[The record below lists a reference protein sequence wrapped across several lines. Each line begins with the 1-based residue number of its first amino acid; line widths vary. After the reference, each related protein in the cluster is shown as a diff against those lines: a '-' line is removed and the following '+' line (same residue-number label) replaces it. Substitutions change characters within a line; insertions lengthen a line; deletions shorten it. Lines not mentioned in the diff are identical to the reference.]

1 MSAVTA
7 VEVVLDRSSPIPLYF
22 QVARQIESAIERG
35 ELLPGQRLDNEID
48 LADQFGLSRPTLR
61 KAIEEL
67 VAKGLLVRKR
77 GVGTQVVQGQ
87 LNRPVE
93 LSSLHDDLTKSLQRP
108 STLVMSCGM
117 VSADADVSQ
126 ALGLSV
132 GETVLAIE
140 RVRLARDEPL
150 AIMHNWLPAAFSDIT
165 SDALSQRGLYD
176 LMRAFGVHMRIA
188 NQRIGAIAASPS
200 QARLLGVK
208 RGAPLLTME
217 RITYDDTGGP
227 VELGRHVYRAETY
240 TFQTTVVGR

>member
-7 VEVVLDRSSPIPLYF
+7 VDVVLDRSSPIPLYF

-48 LADQFGLSRPTLR
+48 LADRFGLSRPTLR

-93 LSSLHDDLTKSLQRP
+93 LSSLHDDLTKTLQRP
-108 STLVMSCGM
+108 STRVISCGM
-117 VSADADVSQ
+117 VPADAEVSL
-126 ALGLSV
+126 ALGV
-132 GETVLAIE
+132 PAGETVLAIE

-150 AIMHNWLPAAFSDIT
+150 ALMRNWLPAPPGRTFCSKWR
-165 SDALSQRGLYD
+165 SRGSS
-176 LMRAFGVHMRIA
+176 
-188 NQRIGAIAASPS
+188 GAGSSRSGSPPMPSASTGCRWS
-200 QARLLGVK
+200 RLARPC
-208 RGAPLLTME
+208 ASS
-217 RITYDDTGGP
+217 
-227 VELGRHVYRAETY
+227 
-240 TFQTTVVGR
+240 